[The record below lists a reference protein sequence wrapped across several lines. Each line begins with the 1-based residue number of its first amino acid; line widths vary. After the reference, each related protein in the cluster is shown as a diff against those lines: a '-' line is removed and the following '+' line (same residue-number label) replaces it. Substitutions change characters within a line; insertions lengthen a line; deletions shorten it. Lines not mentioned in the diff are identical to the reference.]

1 MSQPPFD
8 LSALMKQAQEMQTK
22 LAGVQERLRHR
33 TAEATVGGG
42 IVTATVNGR
51 LELVS
56 LQIDPTAVDPRDVSM
71 LQDLL
76 VAAVNQ
82 ALRRAQEL
90 ARTEMSEAT
99 GFPIPNLFGGTE

>member
-8 LSALMKQAQEMQTK
+8 LSAIMKQAQEMKTR

-33 TAEATVGGG
+33 TTEATVGGG

-51 LELVS
+51 LELVR
-56 LQIDPTAVDPRDVSM
+56 LQIDPSAVDPDDVAM
-71 LQDLL
+71 LQDLV

-82 ALRRAQEL
+82 ALRRAQEM
-90 ARTEMSEAT
+90 AREELTQAT
-99 GFPIPNLFGGTE
+99 GFPMPDLFGGGE